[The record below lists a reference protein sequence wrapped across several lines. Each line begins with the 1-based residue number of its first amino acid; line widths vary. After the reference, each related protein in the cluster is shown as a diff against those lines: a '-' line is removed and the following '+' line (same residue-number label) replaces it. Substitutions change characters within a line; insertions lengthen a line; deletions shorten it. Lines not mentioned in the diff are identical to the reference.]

1 MDLFRVQKE
10 YNAMHYLSVQIVRY
24 ADGSSYPGWVD
35 CELVDAAGRT
45 HVITEKVPL
54 VTSEDLDADS
64 KYPLPGEI
72 ACEIL
77 ERYEDDK
84 GRELVRVRTVE
95 STEGL
100 SEFVV
105 PASCVTTDVDQR

>member
-1 MDLFRVQKE
+1 
-10 YNAMHYLSVQIVRY
+10 MHYLSVQIVRY

-45 HVITEKVPL
+45 HVINEKVPL
-54 VTSEDLDADS
+54 VTSEDLDAES

-84 GRELVRVRTVE
+84 RRELVRVTIDRPCYIE

-105 PASCVTTDVDQR
+105 LASSVTTDIDQQ